1 MLTGEAGIAA
11 MRNVNFIPGYQS
23 PVQANDK
30 NLDFIVCFYHAG
42 TLVSASLINAY
53 TIKPQSLQSTTISLI
68 NTYHDGTLYNKGDRI
83 PTMMKISGK
92 LSIT

>member
-1 MLTGEAGIAA
+1 
-11 MRNVNFIPGYQS
+11 MRNVNFKPGYQS
-23 PVQANDK
+23 PVQANDR